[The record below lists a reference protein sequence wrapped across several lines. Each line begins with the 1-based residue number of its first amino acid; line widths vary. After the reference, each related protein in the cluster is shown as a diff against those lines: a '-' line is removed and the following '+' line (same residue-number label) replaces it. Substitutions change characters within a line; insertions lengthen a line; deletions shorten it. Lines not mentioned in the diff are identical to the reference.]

1 MDLKYTIMLNK
12 NPGFL
17 RKNNFKPGLK
27 MNLFFII
34 FFSILVFLGLWQ
46 LDRGLDKNSTL
57 GIYES
62 KKQLIP
68 LEGFYEGI
76 KKEGLFYRNL
86 VLQGRFLDKTFLLDN
101 RVYRSKKGFEVL
113 TPFITKTNKVF
124 LINRGWL
131 LEDLSDTL
139 YEEKFSDD
147 SIRIEG
153 LLSPFKRLGLN
164 LSKNTV
170 FDSWPR
176 VVQEI
181 TFLEVSRALNNLDLY
196 EGIIQLSA
204 ASRYAFE
211 PIWKPAEFKASRH
224 FGYAVQWFG
233 LAIVLLI
240 SFIIY
245 GFKRNKDEDK

>member
-1 MDLKYTIMLNK
+1 MS
-12 NPGFL
+12 
-17 RKNNFKPGLK
+17 
-27 MNLFFII
+27 LFFII
-34 FFSILVFLGLWQ
+34 FFSILVFLGSWQ
-46 LDRGLDKNSTL
+46 LDRGLNKQSIL

-62 KKQLIP
+62 RKQLIP
-68 LEGFYEGI
+68 LEGFYEDT
-76 KKEGLFYRNL
+76 KKEGLLYRNL

-131 LEDLSDTL
+131 LEDLADKL
-139 YEEKFSDD
+139 YEEKFSHD

-164 LSKNTV
+164 LSENAV
-170 FDSWPR
+170 FDSWPK

-181 TFLEVSRALNNLDLY
+181 TFHEASKALKNLDLY

-204 ASRYAFE
+204 VSKYAFE
-211 PIWKPAEFKASRH
+211 PIWKPTELKASRH

-233 LAIVLLI
+233 LSIVLLV

-245 GFKRNKDEDK
+245 GLKRNKDEDK